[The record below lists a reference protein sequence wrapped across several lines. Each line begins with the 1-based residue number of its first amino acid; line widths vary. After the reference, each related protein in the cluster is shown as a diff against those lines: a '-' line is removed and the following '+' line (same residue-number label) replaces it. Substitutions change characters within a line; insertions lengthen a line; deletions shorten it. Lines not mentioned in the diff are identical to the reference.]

1 MDVQSMESLT
11 SIVSAALE
19 ARGVLAKIRAEL
31 RANVFAAIHEEE
43 PPNASASPPVLA
55 AVRADS
61 TGQLTLQLVHELLSS
76 CGLDYTA
83 SVFLPEA
90 SLDEAIMPSRDS
102 LASAL
107 GLSRPAKGGEP
118 LLVSLL
124 RSRFGGRDAVARPG
138 GDDAARPA
146 SAPATQSPLPT
157 PGSFGSSSSLT
168 GGPANSPALFTSRA
182 RPSGTP
188 SGGPDAP
195 HPPPFG
201 GPRPAGVAAVEEER
215 RLDALE
221 TKLAGLAGL
230 PPTVPLAPSGTSA
243 AGSAAGRAPGGGE
256 RPGQATT
263 EPFADEI
270 DEELLE
276 DFADDDD
283 FEDYEEVSIGLTQN
297 RNWSHSE

>member
-1 MDVQSMESLT
+1 MESLT
-11 SIVSAALE
+11 SIVSSALE

-43 PPNASASPPVLA
+43 PPDASAAPLVLA
-55 AVRADS
+55 AVRGDS
-61 TGQLTLQLVHELLSS
+61 AGQVALQLVHELLSA

-90 SLDEAIMPSRDS
+90 GLDEAIAPSRES

-107 GLSRPAKGGEP
+107 GLSAPPKAGEP

-124 RSRFGGRDAVARPG
+124 RSQLGGKNAVAQPG

-146 SAPATQSPLPT
+146 SAPAPHPPLP
-157 PGSFGSSSSLT
+157 PLGSLASRYPASAVGGSLSGLPT
-168 GGPANSPALFTSRA
+168 LPTSRA
-182 RPSGTP
+182 RPGA
-188 SGGPDAP
+188 DAP
-195 HPPPFG
+195 HPPPF
-201 GPRPAGVAAVEEER
+201 AGSRLAGAAAAEEER

-230 PPTVPLAPSGTSA
+230 QPIAQHTPAGA
-243 AGSAAGRAPGGGE
+243 AAAARGGGE
-256 RPGQATT
+256 RPQSAAAAP

-270 DEELLE
+270 DEEFLD
-276 DFADDDD
+276 DFADD
-283 FEDYEEVSIGLTQN
+283 FEEDEEVRRRPVPPSLLARICVQECPHTPPPPSL
-297 RNWSHSE
+297 